1 MKTRTHS
8 YVEVSGV
15 ECETQYAGI
24 DGTELTEEV
33 NGQIVVAYLVY
44 DEGYEDD
51 CDCMGELLSFH
62 RRSKDIERG
71 LEALGRTLDFEPDLD
86 AVWVNHESVAT
97 QRYIKIV
104 SQFDGIY
111 EDLKPDFDQ
120 DEGESDEEF
129 IKSALALDCEDAWS
143 WEDVRDEDAMRAVL
157 TEMWD
162 DPEYHPGDKDAQLL
176 AVYSHSGEH
185 WSLSGEGMQCRWD
198 TSNRA
203 GTWVPDDCLRSQLDD
218 DEKAGKDRQAQARIY
233 AQQFL
238 DNYNEVN
245 SGQVYGCVVETFD
258 MDGERLEE
266 DACWGYVGFQYAQE
280 CLKDEYFAHACKKA
294 TEGDLLE
301 EQE

>member
-15 ECETQYAGI
+15 ECEVQFAAVE
-24 DGTELTEEV
+24 GTELTRQV
-33 NGQIVVAYLVY
+33 NGQIVVAYLVH
-44 DEGYEDD
+44 DEYYEDD

-62 RRSKDIERG
+62 RHSKDIERG

-97 QRYIKIV
+97 QRYIEIV
-104 SQFDGIY
+104 SKIDGIY

-120 DEGESDEEF
+120 AEGESDEDF
-129 IKSALALDCEDAWS
+129 IKSALTLDCDDAWS

-162 DPEYHPGDKDAQLL
+162 DPQYRPGDKDAQLL

-258 MDGERLEE
+258 MEGKRLEE
-266 DACWGYVGFQYAQE
+266 DACWGFVGFQYAQE
-280 CLKDEYFAHACKKA
+280 CLKDEYFFHACKKA